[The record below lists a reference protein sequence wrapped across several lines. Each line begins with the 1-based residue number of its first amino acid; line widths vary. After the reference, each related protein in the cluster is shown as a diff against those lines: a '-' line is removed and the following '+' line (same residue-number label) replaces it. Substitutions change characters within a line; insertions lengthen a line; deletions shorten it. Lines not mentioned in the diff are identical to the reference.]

1 MRERDEFI
9 ECAEVYGRWYG
20 VPRSQVR
27 KGLKSGLD
35 VILKIDVQGADTVR
49 EMFPEAVSIFLIPD
63 SLGELERRLNNRGTE
78 SSAELQVRLET
89 AQGELT
95 QMDKFEYRV
104 INKDNFLGQAVTNVD
119 AIITAEKCRM
129 VPRLVELI

>member
-1 MRERDEFI
+1 MCIRD
-9 ECAEVYGRWYG
+9 
-20 VPRSQVR
+20 S
-27 KGLKSGLD
+27 
-35 VILKIDVQGADTVR
+35 
-49 EMFPEAVSIFLIPD
+49 
-63 SLGELERRLNNRGTE
+63 NRGTE

>member
-27 KGLKSGLD
+27 KGLKSGQD

-78 SSAELQVRLET
+78 SSSELQVRLET
-89 AQGELT
+89 AQRELT

>member
-1 MRERDEFI
+1 M
-9 ECAEVYGRWYG
+9 
-20 VPRSQVR
+20 PRSQVR
-27 KGLKSGLD
+27 KGLKSGQD

-63 SLGELERRLNNRGTE
+63 SLSELERRLNNRGTE
-78 SSAELQVRLET
+78 SASELQVRLET

>member
-27 KGLKSGLD
+27 KGLKSGQD

-49 EMFPEAVSIFLIPD
+49 QMFPEAVSIFLIPD
-63 SLGELERRLNNRGTE
+63 SLSELERRLNNRGTE
-78 SSAELQVRLET
+78 STSELQVRLET

>member
-27 KGLKSGLD
+27 KGLKSGQD

-49 EMFPEAVSIFLIPD
+49 QMFPEAVSIFLIPD

>member
-1 MRERDEFI
+1 MCIRDRFI

-27 KGLKSGLD
+27 KGLKSGQD

-78 SSAELQVRLET
+78 SSSELQVRLET